1 MSHGTRADSE
11 TYQVNAVGTVGG
23 QGWAA
28 GRGRKDPGEAG
39 VPGNTRQEEAIKGT
53 AHTGINPGFR

>member
-1 MSHGTRADSE
+1 MS
-11 TYQVNAVGTVGG
+11 
-23 QGWAA
+23 
-28 GRGRKDPGEAG
+28 GRDGEDPEEAG